1 MVTQEIEDNCIDI
14 MSDWHIVHKLIK
26 SFEAEEKKQREDA
39 WKIAKEKSDTERAS
53 IIEEHERKRK
63 EYVAR
68 MNAPYRP
75 SSMMIRKNMRAH
87 NDELAGRKVS
97 YL

>member
-1 MVTQEIEDNCIDI
+1 MNKQEIEDTCIDI

-39 WKIAKEKSDTERAS
+39 WKVAKEKSDAERAL
-53 IIEEHERKRK
+53 IVEEHERKRK

-87 NDELAGRKVS
+87 NDELAGREVR
-97 YL
+97 Y

>member
-1 MVTQEIEDNCIDI
+1 MNKQEIEDTCIDI

-39 WKIAKEKSDTERAS
+39 WKIAKEKSDAERAL
-53 IIEEHERKRK
+53 IVEEHERKRK

-75 SSMMIRKNMRAH
+75 SSIMIRKNMRAH
-87 NDELAGRKVS
+87 NDELAGREVR
-97 YL
+97 Y

>member
-1 MVTQEIEDNCIDI
+1 MNKQEIEDTCIDI

-26 SFEAEEKKQREDA
+26 SFEAEEKKQRENA
-39 WKIAKEKSDTERAS
+39 WKIAKEKSDAERAL
-53 IIEEHERKRK
+53 IVEEHERKRK

-75 SSMMIRKNMRAH
+75 SSIMIRKNMRAH
-87 NDELAGRKVS
+87 NDELAGREVR
-97 YL
+97 Y

>member
-1 MVTQEIEDNCIDI
+1 MNKQEIEDTCIDI

-39 WKIAKEKSDTERAS
+39 WKIAKEKSDAEMAL
-53 IIEEHERKRK
+53 ILEEHERKRK

-75 SSMMIRKNMRAH
+75 SSIMIRKNMRAH
-87 NDELAGRKVS
+87 NDELAGREVR
-97 YL
+97 Y

>member
-1 MVTQEIEDNCIDI
+1 MNKQEIEDTCIDI

-39 WKIAKEKSDTERAS
+39 WKIAKEKSDAERAL
-53 IIEEHERKRK
+53 IVEEHERKRK

-68 MNAPYRP
+68 
-75 SSMMIRKNMRAH
+75 KT
-87 NDELAGRKVS
+87 
-97 YL
+97 

>member
-1 MVTQEIEDNCIDI
+1 MNKQEIEDTCIDI

-39 WKIAKEKSDTERAS
+39 WKIAKEKSDAERAL
-53 IIEEHERKRK
+53 IVEEHERKRK
-63 EYVAR
+63 EYVER

-75 SSMMIRKNMRAH
+75 SSIMIRKNMRAH
-87 NDELAGRKVS
+87 NDELAGREVR
-97 YL
+97 Y